1 MKKLL
6 SMVLALAM
14 IISVFSVHALAA
26 KGGNGKADEIKNS
39 DQAAGTSEELRVKLE
54 KEFKDKEARK
64 EIIKQIVAERKA
76 NNDHSIPVF
85 ANGKELKFD
94 VPPVIKYGRTL
105 IPVRAVSNA
114 LGADVAWDGAT
125 GTVTITKDKTVII
138 IKLGSNVATVNGV
151 EVQLDAKPEL
161 ISNRTLVPIRFIAET
176 LKQNV
181 EWDEDTGSVIIDD
194 DDDDDDSTTPD
205 AITVPVEEESE
216 SDTTPA
222 TEE

>member
-39 DQAAGTSEELRVKLE
+39 DQAADTSEELRVKLE

-125 GTVTITKDKTVII
+125 GTVTITKDETVII

-161 ISNRTLVPIRFIAET
+161 ISN
-176 LKQNV
+176 
-181 EWDEDTGSVIIDD
+181 
-194 DDDDDDSTTPD
+194 
-205 AITVPVEEESE
+205 
-216 SDTTPA
+216 
-222 TEE
+222 

>member
-125 GTVTITKDKTVII
+125 GTVTITKDETVIV

-205 AITVPVEEESE
+205 AITVPVEEESD
-216 SDTTPA
+216 SDTTPT